1 MPLVQGLS
9 QAAIK
14 MLAGAVVL
22 SEGLTEESNFQVR
35 EHGCE
40 VNLFLCGCGLN
51 PQFLISC

>member
-22 SEGLTEESNFQVR
+22 SEGSTEESNFQVR